1 MGRRTRYH
9 LAASRVHKWLAL
21 ILGAQ
26 LLIWFASGALM
37 SFLPIDKVRGEHLVG
52 RHPRRGRPRRRNRQ
66 KGRGAG
72 PGVNGPPTFLQ

>member
-26 LLIWFASGALM
+26 FLIWFASGALM
-37 SFLPIDKVRGEHLVG
+37 SVVPRMVPARTGVAAAIDT
-52 RHPRRGRPRRRNRQ
+52 
-66 KGRGAG
+66 GATDD
-72 PGVNGPPTFLQ
+72 PSPSKKRA